1 MDCIR
6 SKPWLLGVAA
16 IAVVLVGAGGWLLLG
31 GGEPAASPSPS
42 PMPTASPS
50 PTPSP
55 TPEPTPRP
63 TPTPTPEPV
72 ARCPLNG
79 EPLDDP
85 SVIDRTALAVQIDNH
100 PGARPARNLNRAD
113 MVVEAT
119 VEGDTTRFAA
129 IFLCQPTEGLT
140 GPIRSA
146 RYYNVDVWQ
155 DIGVLTIGFG
165 ASYEALDRF
174 AAFGMPYVNGITG
187 AWPGAWFTRYG
198 TYFAPHNLYGDLET
212 IRDAFGSHAGLDRL
226 AGNVRELRPPFTFE
240 PEVELP
246 EGRAV
251 SSLEIRTNSYWR
263 FGWRWDA
270 PLDAWVR
277 QDGGTEISDEVS
289 GEPVRAT
296 TVVVQIVTQETVFD
310 DPDPAGNP
318 RRLQHLVG
326 SGTGTIY
333 VDGRAHAVRWSRPTA
348 ADGTSWTY
356 EASGEVVVLP
366 PGTIWWEIVPVG
378 SPVTES

>member
-1 MDCIR
+1 M
-6 SKPWLLGVAA
+6 LAVAA
-16 IAVVLVGAGGWLLLG
+16 VALVLVVGGSWLLLG
-31 GGEPAASPSPS
+31 GGDPVASLSPSPQ
-42 PMPTASPS
+42 

-55 TPEPTPRP
+55 TASPTLSPSPTPRP

-79 EPLDDP
+79 EPVDDAAL
-85 SVIDRTALAVQIDNH
+85 IERTALAVQIDNH

-113 MVVEAT
+113 IVVEAT

-129 IFLCQPTEGLT
+129 IYLCQPTEGLT

-155 DIGVLTIGFG
+155 DVGVLTVGYG
-165 ASYEALDRF
+165 ASFEALDRF

-187 AWPGAWFTRYG
+187 AWPRAWFTRYG
-198 TYFAPHNLYGDLET
+198 SYRPPHNLYGDIET
-212 IRDAFGSHAGLDRL
+212 LRQAFGQHANLDRL
-226 AGNVRELRPPFTFE
+226 AANVRELRPPFAFE

-246 EGRAV
+246 AGRAV
-251 SSLEIRTNSYWR
+251 ATLEIRTNSYWR
-263 FGWRWDA
+263 FGWRWDT
-270 PLDAWVR
+270 PLQAWVR
-277 QDGGTEISDEVS
+277 RDGSSEIVDEAS

-296 TVVVQIVTQETVFD
+296 TVVVQLVTQETVYD

-326 SGTGTIY
+326 SGNGTIY
-333 VDGRAHAVRWSRPTA
+333 VQGQAHDVRWSRPTA

-356 EASGEVVVLP
+356 AASGEPVVLP
-366 PGTIWWEIVPVG
+366 PGTIWWEIVPIG